1 MQFDDLINRYR
12 NNFSDAD
19 MAIVKYIFQ
28 HRKEVKHISIHK
40 LAKDCAVS
48 SAAIVRFSQ
57 KLGFDGFGELKTILK
72 MENSSEKYSQGDL
85 LKNLQDFYSLT
96 AKKIFQ
102 WNFDDANKLIHKSG
116 RVFAFASGYV
126 QSNVVQ
132 ELKRLF
138 FYDNILIY
146 EIRGREEF
154 RSILHTLTEEDLF
167 IFVSLSGE
175 TPLVVEF
182 AQKLKLG
189 GIPFI
194 SITKL
199 HDNTLAGLS
208 TVNLYIT
215 PADFNI
221 QDEEIT
227 PVSFK
232 SMLPYFMLIEI
243 WYVKYRNWVNQI
255 S

>member
-1 MQFDDLINRYR
+1 M
-12 NNFSDAD
+12 
-19 MAIVKYIFQ
+19 
-28 HRKEVKHISIHK
+28 
-40 LAKDCAVS
+40 
-48 SAAIVRFSQ
+48 
-57 KLGFDGFGELKTILK
+57 
-72 MENSSEKYSQGDL
+72 
-85 LKNLQDFYSLT
+85 
-96 AKKIFQ
+96 
-102 WNFDDANKLIHKSG
+102 
-116 RVFAFASGYV
+116 
-126 QSNVVQ
+126 
-132 ELKRLF
+132 
-138 FYDNILIY
+138 
-146 EIRGREEF
+146 
-154 RSILHTLTEEDLF
+154 HTLTEEDLF